1 MPSAS
6 HLAQIAFA
14 ALVSTSI
21 GVAATG
27 AGASATL
34 GCSTVV
40 AAPKEP
46 EPCKLQVVN
55 MAILA
60 SPRINTTDQGDARPV
75 QLRIYQLTTD
85 VRLNN
90 ASFTQVWKDD
100 KGILKDDLI
109 KSEELSIY
117 PDTRT
122 DIRFERDEKALVI
135 AAVALF
141 REPKGRSWFMTMEL
155 PPPPT
160 KGSCGQKDQDGGSL
174 LNPKYSVWID
184 QSRVD
189 EGSDHLDDY
198 PNPGRRRDLSLTF
211 DRSDDPGAGL
221 QLRTGASPA
230 DGQPSLPTMPTAPT
244 TPNGAPT
251 SVPTGAPTTPGLPS
265 TAGVPG
271 R

>member
-1 MPSAS
+1 MPGVR
-6 HLAQIAFA
+6 QMRQVVIAT
-14 ALVSTSI
+14 L
-21 GVAATG
+21 VAAAACIAGTG
-27 AGASATL
+27 AGATL
-34 GCSTVV
+34 GCSTTVV
-40 AAPKEP
+40 APKEP

-60 SPRINTTDQGDARPV
+60 SPRINPTDSGDARPV

-90 ASFTQVWKDD
+90 ASFTDVWKND
-100 KGILKDDLI
+100 KDVLKEDLV

-141 REPKGRSWFMTMEL
+141 REPKGRSWFTTMEL

-160 KGSCGQKDQDGGSL
+160 KGSCGQKDEDGGSL

-184 QSRVD
+184 GSRVD
-189 EGSDHLDDY
+189 EGADHLDDY
-198 PNPGRRRDLSLTF
+198 PNPGRRRDLSLSF
-211 DRSDDPGAGL
+211 DRSDAPAAPAPLTPPGA
-221 QLRTGASPA
+221 PA
-230 DGQPSLPTMPTAPT
+230 K
-244 TPNGAPT
+244 
-251 SVPTGAPTTPGLPS
+251 
-265 TAGVPG
+265 
-271 R
+271 